1 MQRTKKL
8 AVGIGVGTLVVAGTG
23 AVAVASQSAPN
34 PVIRSCVKNT
44 TGAARII
51 RAGQSCAAGERLV
64 TWNKAGPAGPAGV
77 ANVQQEHATRVNIPS
92 GTSTPVSPSC
102 NNNEKVIG
110 GGFISDKFDA
120 VVVATESRLQD
131 PTTWGF
137 TFFNADAGTRQV
149 TAYAICV
156 S

>member
-1 MQRTKKL
+1 MRHLGCRFRAVSSITTTWRYLVMQRTKKL

-77 ANVQQEHATRVNIPS
+77 ASVPRAP
-92 GTSTPVSPSC
+92 GTPG
-102 NNNEKVIG
+102 I
-110 GGFISDKFDA
+110 
-120 VVVATESRLQD
+120 
-131 PTTWGF
+131 
-137 TFFNADAGTRQV
+137 
-149 TAYAICV
+149 
-156 S
+156 